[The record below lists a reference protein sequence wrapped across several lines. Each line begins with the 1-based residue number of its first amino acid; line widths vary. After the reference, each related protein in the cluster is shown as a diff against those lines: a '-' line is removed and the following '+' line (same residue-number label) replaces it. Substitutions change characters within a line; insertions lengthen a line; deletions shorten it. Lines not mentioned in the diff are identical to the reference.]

1 MTLKWEVQ
9 TAASAPLACR
19 PFSVAVYQNRGA
31 NAPRI
36 LLGSYGAAGDIRF
49 PAEFIPKL
57 RGVGPIEPGPEE
69 RGPELPNLRQAGRD
83 EKIAAFEQFAAR
95 NPENPRTYTALAAP
109 LLFMTPSGKPEAELR
124 AVGERVIRQSE
135 ALRPGDGAARNPLG
149 GLVDCRVER
158 SCAGRSRVCTP
169 RGGAVARHEDP
180 PAIAEAVL
188 RTLAWCLHRG
198 GEKADAALD
207 ARVAAAADRADRALA
222 AAESALLPEV
232 AHERPRSKG
241 HTVLV

>member
-1 MTLKWEVQ
+1 MTLKREVQ

-124 AVGERVIRQSE
+124 AVGERVIRQSRRCGREMELLATHWAAWSIAESNARAPVAVEYARRAE
-135 ALRPGDGAARNPLG
+135 ALL
-149 GLVDCRVER
+149 
-158 SCAGRSRVCTP
+158 
-169 RGGAVARHEDP
+169 RHEDP